1 MLLLLW
7 WLCKISKWP
16 HVVVVVVAV
25 VVGVNDRLVLEVRIL
40 STEVVVVVVDAV
52 VVVGIH
58 FVNHIVYFVFLQ

>member
-58 FVNHIVYFVFLQ
+58 FVNHIVYFVFLK

>member
-1 MLLLLW
+1 MLLLW
-7 WLCKISKWP
+7 WLCKIAKWP

-25 VVGVNDRLVLEVRIL
+25 VVGVNDWLVLEVRIL

-58 FVNHIVYFVFLQ
+58 FVNHIVNFVFLQ

>member
-1 MLLLLW
+1 MLLLW
-7 WLCKISKWP
+7 WLCKIAKWP
-16 HVVVVVVAV
+16 HVVVVVAV

-58 FVNHIVYFVFLQ
+58 FVNHIVYFVFLK

>member
-1 MLLLLW
+1 MLLLW
-7 WLCKISKWP
+7 WLCKIAKWP

-25 VVGVNDRLVLEVRIL
+25 VVGVNDWLVLEVRIL

-58 FVNHIVYFVFLQ
+58 FVNHIVYFVFLK